1 MLYAMLSL
9 DFSHAET
16 ERYDFYKHLQGLG
29 WEKFGTADTVWRREF
44 PGRPTDSTS
53 AMATAGDI
61 SEELIAAAEK
71 FRPKEISYVAQIG
84 NHEAFA
90 RVVKKKFSQYSVYDA

>member
-1 MLYAMLSL
+1 MLHVMLSL

-29 WEKFGTADTVWRREF
+29 WEKFGDVDTVWRREF
-44 PGRPTDSTS
+44 PNRSTDSTS
-53 AMATAGDI
+53 AMGTAGDI
-61 SEELIAAAEK
+61 SEELIEAAKK
-71 FRPKEISYVAQIG
+71 FQPKEISYVAQVG

-90 RVVKKKFSQYSVYDA
+90 RVVKKKFSQYSVYDS